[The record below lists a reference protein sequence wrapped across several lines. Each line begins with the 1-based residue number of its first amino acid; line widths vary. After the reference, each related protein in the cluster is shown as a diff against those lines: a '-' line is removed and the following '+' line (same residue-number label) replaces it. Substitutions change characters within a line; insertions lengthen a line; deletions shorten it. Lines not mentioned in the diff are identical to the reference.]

1 MMELVL
7 IANKKIRKPKEVPFV
22 PLALMLKGVSSYR
35 RPDTVFFYL
44 VI

>member
-22 PLALMLKGVSSYR
+22 PLAVDVEGGIILQK
-35 RPDTVFFYL
+35 T
-44 VI
+44 